1 MELII
6 DIDNIKDTPKKE
18 WLLNTLKLMGI
29 NFHTVE
35 KRQTLE
41 EYNQDLEAGDT
52 EIEKG
57 EYITAIDLKAQIKK
71 W

>member
-6 DIDNIKDTPKKE
+6 DIDNIKEAQKKE
-18 WLLNTLKLMGI
+18 WLLNSLKLMGI
-29 NFHTVE
+29 SFQTVE

-52 EIEKG
+52 EIERG
-57 EYITAIDLKAQIKK
+57 EYITATDLKAEIKK